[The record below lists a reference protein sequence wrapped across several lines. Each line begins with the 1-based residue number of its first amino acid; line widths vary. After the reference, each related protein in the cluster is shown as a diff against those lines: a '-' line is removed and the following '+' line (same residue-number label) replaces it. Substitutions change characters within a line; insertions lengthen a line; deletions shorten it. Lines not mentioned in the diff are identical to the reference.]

1 MPDAT
6 RAPDRIPLSVVG
18 GFLGAGKTTLLNHV
32 LGGLGG
38 IRAAVLVNDFGAVNI
53 DATLLGTRQGG
64 VIALGNGCVCCS
76 IGGDLTDALIRVMS
90 RSPAPEWIVIE
101 ASGVS
106 DPWRIA
112 QVGLADPG
120 LELDGVIV
128 LVDATVAGEHAR
140 DPLLRDT
147 LARQLVAADV
157 VVLNKRDLA
166 SESRLREARDWVLRT
181 APRAPIF
188 EVAHAAV
195 PLEALNG
202 LAAARMPSKSGSAG
216 AVAHGSHSFQFES
229 EAIACEGRY
238 SAAMLRALLAHMP
251 AGVLRAKGIV
261 RTDEADASVLQ
272 FSGRHGSLRAIENAL
287 ATDMGHVVAIG
298 LRGQLPARALRGA
311 LAAVRLPA

>member
-1 MPDAT
+1 
-6 RAPDRIPLSVVG
+6 VVG
-18 GFLGAGKTTLLNHV
+18 GFLGAGKTTLLNHI
-32 LGGLGG
+32 LAGLAG

-53 DATLLGTRQGG
+53 DATLIGTRQGG
-64 VIALGNGCVCCS
+64 VIALSNGCVCCS

-128 LVDATVAGEHAR
+128 LVDATAASEHAR

-147 LARQLVAADV
+147 LVRQLAAADV
-157 VVLNKRDLA
+157 VVLNKGDLA
-166 SESRLREARDWVLRT
+166 SESQLGEAHDWTRRT
-181 APRAPIF
+181 VPGVPIF

-195 PLEALNG
+195 PPEALNG
-202 LAAARMPSKSGSAG
+202 LAAARLFSAG
-216 AVAHGSHSFQFES
+216 GVVGAEGHGNHASQFES
-229 EAIACEGRY
+229 EALACEGRY
-238 SAAMLRALLAHMP
+238 SAEKLRALLAHMP
-251 AGVLRAKGIV
+251 AGVLRAKGVV

-272 FSGRHGSLRAIENAL
+272 FSGRHGSLRALETASVANL
-287 ATDMGHVVAIG
+287 ELVVAIG
-298 LRGQLPARALRGA
+298 LRGMLPAQALRDA
-311 LAAVRLPA
+311 LADARLPA